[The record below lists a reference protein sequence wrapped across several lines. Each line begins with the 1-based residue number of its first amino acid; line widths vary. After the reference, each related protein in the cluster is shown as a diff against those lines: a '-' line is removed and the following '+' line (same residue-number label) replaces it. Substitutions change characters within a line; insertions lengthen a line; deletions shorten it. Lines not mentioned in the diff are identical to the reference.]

1 MITVI
6 SLRQQSF
13 TKNVLEKHRKHRKN
27 VFKISYLCVYTEHQS
42 PPDTSPPDCFHHY
55 SHLVLHK
62 FPQSDI
68 LFPLK
73 YSQSNV
79 CFPESFVIC
88 TRSCFSEQNT
98 RVSMYLVQLVVWTGL
113 THLIF
118 SCCSPTTFCCIC
130 LSHSLAQ
137 HT

>member
-13 TKNVLEKHRKHRKN
+13 TKNVLEKHRKHRKKCLQN
-27 VFKISYLCVYTEHQS
+27 LLLMCFHRTPIPSRHL
-42 PPDTSPPDCFHHY
+42 PLDCFHHY
-55 SHLVLHK
+55 SHLVLHR